1 MMVSIIDLLDVKTMF
16 EKNVGSIDKI
26 VRAILGV
33 VFLVLVYYFFT
44 AGSDMTNVLLWVI
57 FLILAVVMFV
67 TAIFG
72 TCPIWSVLNIN
83 TNKA

>member
-1 MMVSIIDLLDVKTMF
+1 MF
-16 EKNVGSIDKI
+16 EDNVGQIDRI
-26 VRAILGV
+26 VRAVLGV
-33 VFLVLVYYFFT
+33 IFVVLVYYFFT
-44 AGSDMTNVLLWVI
+44 NNSGVTDVVLYVV
-57 FLILAVVMFV
+57 FGILAIIMFA